1 LPNLHKW
8 TLQWLLFLGERD
20 QQVIRRPD
28 FLSPFVQTYASSTEW
43 PDQKCSYCLCI
54 LPRVARPKVSILSL
68 SLSLSWTSPFVPFH
82 QSPPVDH
89 CATFE
94 PTSFIFTFKPCQFT
108 ITSCTVV
115 ERWSLTSKLSL
126 SRTLPA
132 ADG

>member
-1 LPNLHKW
+1 MNVTSKLCAGLIFSRH
-8 TLQWLLFLGERD
+8 
-20 QQVIRRPD
+20 
-28 FLSPFVQTYASSTEW
+28 LSRLMHPPQSGQTESVHIVFASSPEW

-82 QSPPVDH
+82 QSPPVHH